1 VRALQGAFAEVVGND
16 IFGNTQAGVAVESG
30 ASPHIHGNWIHSGRA
45 SGVVYF
51 EGGMGSLESNTVWG
65 NEEAGLQI
73 TEGSEPLVTAN
84 RFLRQVRARVRATPI
99 P

>member
-1 VRALQGAFAEVVGND
+1 MRARQGAFGEVVGND
-16 IFGNTQAGVAVESG
+16 IFSNSQAGVAVESG

-51 EGGMGSLESNTVWG
+51 EGGMGALASNTVWG

-73 TEGSEPLVTAN
+73 TEGSEPIVTAN
-84 RFLRQVRARVRATPI
+84 RFLRQGRARVREAPS

>member
-1 VRALQGAFAEVVGND
+1 M
-16 IFGNTQAGVAVESG
+16 
-30 ASPHIHGNWIHSGRA
+30 
-45 SGVVYF
+45 VYF
-51 EGGMGSLESNTVWG
+51 EGGMGTLASNTVWG

-84 RFLRQVRARVRATPI
+84 RFLRQVRARVRATPN

>member
-1 VRALQGAFAEVVGND
+1 MRARQGAFGEVVGND
-16 IFGNTQAGVAVESG
+16 IFSNSQAGVAVESG

-51 EGGMGSLESNTVWG
+51 EGGMGPLASNTVWG

-73 TEGSEPLVTAN
+73 TEGSEPIVTAN
-84 RFLRQVRARVRATPI
+84 RFLRQVRARVREAPS